1 MAKRATRATKR
12 AKRVNGRVNTF
23 KANGGL
29 AESREVAPPRR
40 GRPRQADLPG
50 TEDRLLQP
58 LEDIA
63 AAYADVRDR
72 RIDLNREEADLKASA
87 LELMH
92 RFQKTIYKRDGIEI
106 RLVAGEEDV
115 KVKVR
120 KATDDGAD
128 GDDEDDG
135 TVAIAEAQ
143 P

>member
-29 AESREVAPPRR
+29 AESREVAPARRGR
-40 GRPRQADLPG
+40 GRPRQPDLPG
-50 TEDRLLQP
+50 TEDRRLQP
-58 LEDIA
+58 LDDVA

-72 RIDLNREEADLKASA
+72 RIDLNREEAELKARA

-92 RFQKTIYKRDGIEI
+92 RFDKTIYKRDGIEI

-120 KATDDGAD
+120 KATEDA
-128 GDDEDDG
+128 DDES
-135 TVAIAEAQ
+135 VEIAEAQ

>member
-29 AESREVAPPRR
+29 AESREGAPARR
-40 GRPRQADLPG
+40 GRGRPHQPDLPG
-50 TEDRLLQP
+50 TDDRLPQP

-72 RIDLNREEADLKASA
+72 RIDLNREEAELKARA

-92 RFQKTIYKRDGIEI
+92 RFDKTIYKRDGIEI

-115 KVKVR
+115 
-120 KATDDGAD
+120 
-128 GDDEDDG
+128 
-135 TVAIAEAQ
+135 
-143 P
+143 

>member
-1 MAKRATRATKR
+1 MAKKATKR
-12 AKRVNGRVNTF
+12 ATRVNGRVNTI

-29 AESREVAPPRR
+29 PESREVAPPRR
-40 GRPRQADLPG
+40 GRARPRQPDLPG
-50 TEDRLLQP
+50 TEDRRLQP
-58 LEDIA
+58 LDDIA

-72 RIDLNREEADLKASA
+72 RIDLNREEAELKASA

-92 RFQKTIYKRDGIEI
+92 RFNKTIYKHDGIEI

-120 KATDDGAD
+120 KATNDQAD
-128 GDDEDDG
+128 ES
-135 TVAIAEAQ
+135 VEIAEEAH